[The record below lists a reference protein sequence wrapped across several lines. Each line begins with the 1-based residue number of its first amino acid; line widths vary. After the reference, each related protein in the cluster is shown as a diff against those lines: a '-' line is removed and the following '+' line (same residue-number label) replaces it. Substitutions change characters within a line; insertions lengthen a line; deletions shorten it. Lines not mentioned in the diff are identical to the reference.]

1 MAYIN
6 KSYLSTQFTN
16 FATKIASVFA
26 KKTDIGNGTITIKQS
41 GATKGTFTTN
51 QSGNTTIELTDSN
64 TTYNDAT
71 QSSSGLM
78 SSTDKKKLDN
88 IDSYAT
94 NIPFIVGTQTSATGT
109 WIGATSELSSLVDG
123 QTIRYWLPY
132 NGSGN
137 ATLNLTLSNGNTTGA
152 INCYWKGTSRL
163 TTHYAAGTVITLTY
177 RKSVAIG
184 GRGSYTGWWA
194 DADCDADSYY
204 RLRYQQPIKCGTTA
218 IVANNIIV
226 GNNGLYEH
234 LKLGKAFD
242 ITYPIL
248 YAVSAISANSTG
260 TNNYVYYPLTITTTQ
275 SITLTAYKPIFIK
288 GNLSG
293 TIFTPISTTPLTQT
307 IPTSADGYEYI
318 LLGVA
323 YNTTSVYLLSEHPI
337 FAYKGGAF
345 GRISSKGITD
355 LSINLNVIT
364 YTRADGTTDTINLSS
379 VSQLVWNGETTIVW
393 NE

>member
-26 KKTDIGNGTITIKQS
+26 KKTDIGNGTITITQN
-41 GATKGTFTTN
+41 GTTKGTFTTN
-51 QSGNTTIELTDSN
+51 QSSDTTIKLTDN
-64 TTYNDAT
+64 DTTYGTAT

-94 NIPFIVGTQTSATGT
+94 NIPFIIGTQTTATDTWTGT
-109 WIGATSELSSLVDG
+109 TSELSSLVDG

-132 NGSGN
+132 NGSKD
-137 ATLNLTLSNGNTTGA
+137 ATLNLTLSDGATTGA
-152 INCYWKGTSRL
+152 INCYWKGTTRL

-177 RKSVAIG
+177 RNSVAIG
-184 GRGSYTGWWA
+184 GSGSYTGWWA
-194 DADCDADSYY
+194 DADYDSDTYY
-204 RLRYQQPIKCGTTA
+204 ILKYQRAIKCGTTA
-218 IVANNIIV
+218 IVAGNIIV
-226 GNNGLYEH
+226 GNNGLYQH
-234 LKLGKAFD
+234 LKLGNAFD

-248 YAVSAISANSTG
+248 YACSAISSSNTG
-260 TNNYVYYPLTITTTQ
+260 TNNFVYYPFTITTTQ
-275 SITLTAYKPIFIK
+275 SITLTSYEPIFIK
-288 GNLSG
+288 GNLNG
-293 TIFTPISTTPLTQT
+293 TIFTPISTAPLTQT
-307 IPTSADGYEYI
+307 VPTSADGYEYI

-323 YNTTSVYLLSEHPI
+323 DSTTTIYLLSEHPI

-345 GRISSKGITD
+345 GQISSKGITD
-355 LSINLNVIT
+355 LSIDSNIMT
-364 YTRADGTTDTINLSS
+364 YTRADGTVGTIDLSS
-379 VSQLVWNGETTIVW
+379 SFVSTIVW